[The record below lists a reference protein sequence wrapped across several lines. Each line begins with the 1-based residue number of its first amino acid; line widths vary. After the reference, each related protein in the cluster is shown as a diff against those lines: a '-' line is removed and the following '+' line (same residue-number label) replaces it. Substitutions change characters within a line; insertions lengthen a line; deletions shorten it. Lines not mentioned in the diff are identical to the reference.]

1 MIDLSL
7 ISMEFLRKRDR
18 MNLDLKK
25 YEMYIDGAF
34 CEAENGATAENI
46 NPSTGQVIN
55 T

>member
-1 MIDLSL
+1 
-7 ISMEFLRKRDR
+7 